1 MTVAGLEALD
11 GLVLRVRRGRG
22 DRMGD
27 RRFPGRPE
35 AAGIEIEAHAP
46 YAPGD
51 DLRHLDWNAFGR
63 LDTLLVR
70 RFTAEREVAIHFL
83 LDCSASMAVPA
94 RDRKLAVAAELVLA
108 LAYVALAGNDAVR
121 IALLPGEAPARI
133 SPLFRQRASALRVAA
148 LLDTA
153 AATGRLALGEAL
165 EDHVRRHPRPGVAV
179 VVSDLMVDPADVA
192 RGLEALRGRGWEIVV
207 LHVIGPAELDPT
219 QQLSRALLRDVETGA
234 TRPVVLT
241 PAAAE
246 RYRDAL
252 AHHLRA
258 VADLAARTEAAYA
271 RLTSD
276 ADVRRF
282 VRVELPALGI
292 VARR

>member
-1 MTVAGLEALD
+1 MTVAGREALA

-35 AAGIEIEAHAP
+35 ASGIEVESHAP

-63 LDTLLVR
+63 LDALLVR

-83 LDCSASMAVPA
+83 LDCSASMGVPA

-108 LAYVALAGNDAVR
+108 LAYVGLAGNDAVR
-121 IALLPGEAPARI
+121 IALLPGESPARV
-133 SPLFRQRASALRVAA
+133 SPVFRQRASALRVAA

-153 AATGRLALGEAL
+153 AATGRLALGDAL
-165 EDHVRRHPRPGVAV
+165 EDHVRRHPRGGVAV
-179 VVSDLMVDPADVA
+179 VVSDLMTDPADVA
-192 RGLEALRGRGWEIVV
+192 RGLEALRGRGWEIVL
-207 LHVIGPAELDPT
+207 LHVLGPAELDPT
-219 QQLSRALLRDVETGA
+219 REFARALLRDVETGA
-234 TRPVVLT
+234 TRSVVLT
-241 PAAAE
+241 PAAVE

-252 AHHLRA
+252 GRHLRA
-258 VADLAARTEAAYA
+258 IADVAAHTEAAYA

-292 VARR
+292 VVRR

>member
-1 MTVAGLEALD
+1 MTVAAARGARRARPPRPARARRPD
-11 GLVLRVRRGRG
+11 GRPPL
-22 DRMGD
+22 
-27 RRFPGRPE
+27 PGSPE

-70 RFTAEREVAIHFL
+70 RFTAEREVAVHFL
-83 LDCSASMAVPA
+83 VDCSASMAVPA
-94 RDRKLAVAAELVLA
+94 RDRKLAVATELVLA

-121 IALLPGEAPARI
+121 IALLAGRVPGAD
-133 SPLFRQRASALRVAA
+133 LAA
-148 LLDTA
+148 LPPAHERAPRRGAPRHGGRVRA
-153 AATGRLALGEAL
+153 ARARRRGRGL
-165 EDHVRRHPRPGVAV
+165 RPRHPRPAVAV

-192 RGLEALRGRGWEIVV
+192 RALEALRGRGWEVVV
-207 LHVIGPAELDPT
+207 LHVIGSAELDPT
-219 QQLSRALLRDVETGA
+219 RQFSRALLRDVETGA

-252 AHHLRA
+252 ARHLRA
-258 VADLAARTEAAYA
+258 VADVAARTEAAYA

>member
-27 RRFPGRPE
+27 RRFPGRPG

-63 LDTLLVR
+63 LDALLVR
-70 RFTAEREVAIHFL
+70 RFTAEREVAIHLL

-121 IALLPGEAPARI
+121 IALLPGGSPARI

-153 AATGRLALGEAL
+153 AATGRLALGNAL
-165 EDHVRRHPRPGVAV
+165 EDHVRRHPRAGVAV

-192 RGLEALRGRGWEIVV
+192 RGLEALRSRGWEIVL
-207 LHVIGPAELDPT
+207 LHVIGPAELDPARRF
-219 QQLSRALLRDVETGA
+219 SRALLRDAETGV
-234 TRPVVLT
+234 TRPVALT

-252 AHHLRA
+252 ARHLRA
-258 VADLAARTEAAYA
+258 VADVAARTEAAYA
-271 RLTSD
+271 RLTTD
-276 ADVRRF
+276 VDVRRF

-292 VARR
+292 VGRR